1 MLRRAF
7 CPHTEKHVSSARNIE
22 WRRAAC
28 TTAERLV
35 RADERVPHHGA
46 TRNGVA
52 TLSSGGAGRS
62 RRNKAGLRDDDVDA
76 DVWARA
82 SERVRHVRGRSS
94 ASFLGVAPPSGFQ
107 SSARTFRSLDLAA
120 LAISSGFSLK
130 ASPARTRAPS
140 SATLL
145 VGGSHLLPPSL
156 FVVLSPSLCHSYFF
170 AFSFSLSLF
179 VSLSSSSVAS
189 SSSSSSRFPPAFLH
203 SAYLHCQP
211 AARAQLSAK
220 R

>member
-1 MLRRAF
+1 M
-7 CPHTEKHVSSARNIE
+7 
-22 WRRAAC
+22 
-28 TTAERLV
+28 

-82 SERVRHVRGRSS
+82 SER
-94 ASFLGVAPPSGFQ
+94 ASEYDTDGDAAAPPS
-107 SSARTFRSLDLAA
+107 SESLLRRAFSRRRVRFA
-120 LAISSGFSLK
+120 LSTWPLFATSSGFSLK

-170 AFSFSLSLF
+170 AYSFSLSLRITFLF
-179 VSLSSSSVAS
+179 VRRVLLLLLEISARLSAQCLSALSAG
-189 SSSSSSRFPPAFLH
+189 RTRPAFRETISPPPGK
-203 SAYLHCQP
+203 SARVIRPAGKQP
-211 AARAQLSAK
+211 ARKS
-220 R
+220 

>member
-1 MLRRAF
+1 M
-7 CPHTEKHVSSARNIE
+7 
-22 WRRAAC
+22 
-28 TTAERLV
+28 

-82 SERVRHVRGRSS
+82 SERVRHGRGRSS

-120 LAISSGFSLK
+120 LATSSGFSLK

-170 AFSFSLSLF
+170 AFSFSLSLRITFLF
-179 VSLSSSSVAS
+179 VRRVLLLLLEISARLSAQCLSALSAGHT
-189 SSSSSSRFPPAFLH
+189 RPAFRETISPPPGK
-203 SAYLHCQP
+203 SARVIRPTGKQP
-211 AARAQLSAK
+211 ARKS
-220 R
+220 